1 MRPVPI
7 RVLIADDHRIVRAGI
22 RSFLESKQDIAVVGE
37 AGTGEEACA
46 QAGALRPDVAVMDL
60 NMPGI
65 GGLEAIRRI
74 KQELPEVRVI
84 ALTMHGDQR
93 FFLEALAAG
102 AEAYILKG
110 ADPAQLLE
118 AVRAAAAGT
127 AYLTPEQAK
136 RMLTEYRRAAE
147 RESEGSGPGLTARER
162 EVLTLIAEGLT
173 GKAIA
178 EQLSLS
184 PNTVERHRT
193 NIMNKLGLHNRAELV
208 RFAIR
213 ERLIDS
219 DPPSP

>member
-1 MRPVPI
+1 MPI

-22 RSFLESKQDIAVVGE
+22 RAFLESKQDIAVVGE
-37 AGTGEEACA
+37 AGTGEEALA
-46 QAGALRPDVAVMDL
+46 LALTLRPEVAVMDL
-60 NMPGI
+60 NMPGM

-74 KQELPEVRVI
+74 KAEIGEVHVV

-102 AEAYILKG
+102 AEAYVLKG
-110 ADPAQLLE
+110 ADPAQLLA
-118 AVRAAAAGT
+118 AVHAAAAGT
-127 AYLTPEQAK
+127 AYLTPEQAA
-136 RMLTEYRRAAE
+136 RMLTEYRRAGE
-147 RESEGSGPGLTARER
+147 REVEGSGPALTARER
-162 EVLTLIAEGLT
+162 EVLTLIAQGLT

-178 EQLSLS
+178 EQLGLS

-219 DPPSP
+219 DPTST

>member
-1 MRPVPI
+1 MPI

-37 AGTGEEACA
+37 AGTGEEALA
-46 QAGALRPDVAVMDL
+46 LARALRPDVAVMDL
-60 NMPGI
+60 NMPGM
-65 GGLEAIRRI
+65 GGLQSIRLI
-74 KQELPEVRVI
+74 KEQVGEVHVV
-84 ALTMHGDQR
+84 ALTMYGDQR

-102 AEAYILKG
+102 AEAYVLKG

-136 RMLTEYRRAAE
+136 RMLTEYRRAGE
-147 RESEGSGPGLTARER
+147 RESEGSGPALTARER
-162 EVLTLIAEGLT
+162 EVLTLIAQGLT

-178 EQLSLS
+178 EQLGLS

-219 DPPSP
+219 DPASP

>member
-1 MRPVPI
+1 MPI

-22 RSFLESKQDIAVVGE
+22 RAFLEGKSDVSVVGE
-37 AGTGEEACA
+37 AGTGEEALA
-46 QAGALRPDVAVMDL
+46 MVQALRPDVAVMDL

-74 KQELPEVRVI
+74 KREAAEVHVV

-102 AEAYILKG
+102 AEAYVLKG
-110 ADPAQLLE
+110 AEPAQLLE

-136 RMLTEYRRAAE
+136 RMLTEYRRAGE
-147 RESEGSGPGLTARER
+147 RETEGSGPGLTGRER
-162 EVLTLIAEGLT
+162 EVLTLIAQGLT

-178 EQLSLS
+178 EQLGLS

-213 ERLIDS
+213 EGLIDRE
-219 DPPSP
+219 PPGP

>member
-1 MRPVPI
+1 
-7 RVLIADDHRIVRAGI
+7 VLIADDHRIVRTGI
-22 RSFLESKQDIAVVGE
+22 RAFLEGQQDIAVVGE
-37 AGTGEEACA
+37 AGTGEEALA
-46 QAGALRPDVAVMDL
+46 LVRTLRPDVAVMDL
-60 NMPGI
+60 SMPGI
-65 GGLEAIRRI
+65 GGLEATRRI
-74 KQELPEVRVI
+74 KEEAAEVHVV

-102 AEAYILKG
+102 AEAYVLKG
-110 ADPAQLLE
+110 ADPAQLLA

-136 RMLTEYRRAAE
+136 RMLAEYRRAGE
-147 RESEGSGPGLTARER
+147 RETEAPGPALTARER

-178 EQLSLS
+178 DRLSLS

-213 ERLIDS
+213 ERLID
-219 DPPSP
+219 DKPPAP

>member
-1 MRPVPI
+1 MPI

-37 AGTGEEACA
+37 AGTGEEALA
-46 QAGALRPDVAVMDL
+46 LARALRPDVAVMDL
-60 NMPGI
+60 NMPGM
-65 GGLEAIRRI
+65 GGLQSIRLI
-74 KQELPEVRVI
+74 KEQVGEVHVV
-84 ALTMHGDQR
+84 ALTMYGDQR

-102 AEAYILKG
+102 AEAYVLNG
-110 ADPAQLLE
+110 ADPAQLLA

-136 RMLTEYRRAAE
+136 RMLTEYRRAGE
-147 RESEGSGPGLTARER
+147 REVEGSGPALTARER
-162 EVLTLIAEGLT
+162 EVLTLIAQGLT

-178 EQLSLS
+178 EQLGLS

-219 DPPSP
+219 DPTST

>member
-1 MRPVPI
+1 MPI
-7 RVLIADDHRIVRAGI
+7 RVVIADDHRIVRAGI
-22 RSFLESKQDIAVVGE
+22 RAFLESKPGIAVVGE
-37 AGTGEEACA
+37 AGTGEEAVALA
-46 QAGALRPDVAVMDL
+46 QTLRPDVAVMDL

-65 GGLEAIRRI
+65 GGLEAIKRI
-74 KQELPEVRVI
+74 RSEAADVHVV

-102 AEAYILKG
+102 AEAYVLKG
-110 ADPAQLLE
+110 ADPAQLLA

-136 RMLTEYRRAAE
+136 RMLAEYRRAGE
-147 RESEGSGPGLTARER
+147 RETDASGAALTARER

-178 EQLSLS
+178 EQLTLS

-193 NIMNKLGLHNRAELV
+193 NIMNKLGLHNRTELV

-213 ERLIDS
+213 ERLIDNE
-219 DPPSP
+219 PPSP

>member
-1 MRPVPI
+1 MPI
-7 RVLIADDHRIVRAGI
+7 RVLVADDHRIVRAGI
-22 RSFLESKQDIAVVGE
+22 RSFLESKPDIAVVGE
-37 AGTGEEACA
+37 AGTGEEALA
-46 QAGALRPDVAVMDL
+46 LARTLRPDVAVMDL
-60 NMPGI
+60 NMPGM
-65 GGLEAIRRI
+65 GGLQSIRLI
-74 KQELPEVRVI
+74 KEQVGEVHVV
-84 ALTMHGDQR
+84 ALTMYGDQR

-102 AEAYILKG
+102 AEAYVLKG
-110 ADPAQLLE
+110 ADPAQLLA

-136 RMLTEYRRAAE
+136 RMLTEYRRAGE
-147 RESEGSGPGLTARER
+147 REAEGAAPALTARER

-193 NIMNKLGLHNRAELV
+193 NIMNKLGLHNLAELV

>member
-1 MRPVPI
+1 MPI
-7 RVLIADDHRIVRAGI
+7 RVLVADDHRIVRAGI
-22 RSFLESKQDIAVVGE
+22 RSFLEGQRDIAVVGE
-37 AGTGEEACA
+37 AGTGEEALAMA
-46 QAGALRPDVAVMDL
+46 QTLRPDVTVMDL
-60 NMPGI
+60 NMPGM

-74 KQELPEVRVI
+74 KGEIAEVHVV
-84 ALTMHGDQR
+84 ALTMHADQR

-102 AEAYILKG
+102 AEGYVLKG
-110 ADPAQLLE
+110 ADPAQLLA

-136 RMLTEYRRAAE
+136 RMLTEYRRAGERQAE
-147 RESEGSGPGLTARER
+147 GAGAGLTARER

-178 EQLSLS
+178 EQLCLS

-213 ERLIDS
+213 ERLID
-219 DPPSP
+219 DEPPSP

>member
-1 MRPVPI
+1 MPI

-22 RSFLESKQDIAVVGE
+22 RSFLESKPDIAVVGE
-37 AGTGEEACA
+37 AGTGEEALA
-46 QAGALRPDVAVMDL
+46 LARTLRPDVAVMDL
-60 NMPGI
+60 NMPGM
-65 GGLEAIRRI
+65 GGLQSIRLI
-74 KQELPEVRVI
+74 KEQVGEVHVV
-84 ALTMHGDQR
+84 ALTMYGDQR

-102 AEAYILKG
+102 AEAYVLKG
-110 ADPAQLLE
+110 ADPAQLLA

-136 RMLTEYRRAAE
+136 RMLTEYRRAGE
-147 RESEGSGPGLTARER
+147 REAEGAAPALTARER

-193 NIMNKLGLHNRAELV
+193 NIMNKLGLHNLAELV

>member
-1 MRPVPI
+1 MPI
-7 RVLIADDHRIVRAGI
+7 RVLVADDHRIVRAGI

-37 AGTGEEACA
+37 AGTGEEALA
-46 QAGALRPDVAVMDL
+46 LARTLRPDVAVMDL
-60 NMPGI
+60 NMPGM
-65 GGLEAIRRI
+65 GGLQSIRLI
-74 KQELPEVRVI
+74 KEQVGEVHVV
-84 ALTMHGDQR
+84 ALTMYGDQR

-102 AEAYILKG
+102 AEAYVLKG
-110 ADPAQLLE
+110 ADPAQLLA

-136 RMLTEYRRAAE
+136 RMLTEYRRAGE
-147 RESEGSGPGLTARER
+147 REAEGAAPALTARER

-193 NIMNKLGLHNRAELV
+193 NIMNKLGLHNLAELV

>member
-1 MRPVPI
+1 MPI

-22 RSFLESKQDIAVVGE
+22 RAFLENKDDVTVVGE
-37 AGTGEEACA
+37 AGTGEEAIA
-46 QAGALRPDVAVMDL
+46 LAGTLRPDVAVMDL

-65 GGLEAIRRI
+65 GGLAAIRRI
-74 KQELPEVRVI
+74 KEEAGEVHVV
-84 ALTMHGDQR
+84 ALTMHADQR

-110 ADPAQLLE
+110 ADPAQLLA

-136 RMLTEYRRAAE
+136 RMLTEYRRAGE
-147 RESEGSGPGLTARER
+147 READPPGGALSARER

-178 EQLSLS
+178 EQLGLS

-193 NIMNKLGLHNRAELV
+193 NIMNKLGLHNRAQLV
-208 RFAIR
+208 RFAIH

-219 DPPSP
+219 EPPAS

>member
-1 MRPVPI
+1 MPI

-22 RSFLESKQDIAVVGE
+22 RAFLESKQDIAVVGE
-37 AGTGEEACA
+37 AGTGEEALA
-46 QAGALRPDVAVMDL
+46 LALTLRPEVAVMDL
-60 NMPGI
+60 NMPGM

-74 KQELPEVRVI
+74 KAEIGEVHVV

-102 AEAYILKG
+102 AEAYVLKG

-136 RMLTEYRRAAE
+136 RMLTEYRRAGE
-147 RESEGSGPGLTARER
+147 REVEGSGPALTARER
-162 EVLTLIAEGLT
+162 EVLTLIAQGLT

-178 EQLSLS
+178 EQLGLS

>member
-1 MRPVPI
+1 MPI

-37 AGTGEEACA
+37 AGTGEEALA
-46 QAGALRPDVAVMDL
+46 LARALRPDVAVMDL
-60 NMPGI
+60 NMPGM
-65 GGLEAIRRI
+65 GGLQSIRLI
-74 KQELPEVRVI
+74 KEQVGEVHVV
-84 ALTMHGDQR
+84 ALTMYGDQR

-102 AEAYILKG
+102 AEAYVLKG
-110 ADPAQLLE
+110 ADPAQLLA

-127 AYLTPEQAK
+127 AYLTPEQAA
-136 RMLTEYRRAAE
+136 RMLTEYRRAGE
-147 RESEGSGPGLTARER
+147 REVEGSGPALTARER
-162 EVLTLIAEGLT
+162 EVLTLIAQGLT

-178 EQLSLS
+178 EQLGLS

-219 DPPSP
+219 DPTST

>member
-1 MRPVPI
+1 MPV

-22 RSFLESKQDIAVVGE
+22 RAFLEGKPDIVVAGE
-37 AGTGEEACA
+37 AGTGEEALA
-46 QAGALRPDVAVMDL
+46 MARTLRPDVAVMDL
-60 NMPGI
+60 NMPGM

-74 KQELPEVRVI
+74 KREAAEVHVI

-136 RMLTEYRRAAE
+136 RMLTEYRRAGE
-147 RESEGSGPGLTARER
+147 RAADDAGPGLTARER

-178 EQLSLS
+178 ERLNLS
-184 PNTVERHRT
+184 PNTIERHRT

-219 DPPSP
+219 GPSEP

>member
-1 MRPVPI
+1 MPV

-22 RSFLESKQDIAVVGE
+22 RAFLEGKPEIVVVGE
-37 AGTGEEACA
+37 AGTGEEALA
-46 QAGALRPDVAVMDL
+46 MARTLRPDVAVMDL

-74 KQELPEVRVI
+74 KREAGEVHVV
-84 ALTMHGDQR
+84 ALTMHGDER

-102 AEAYILKG
+102 AEAYVLKG
-110 ADPAQLLE
+110 ADPVQLLE

-136 RMLTEYRRAAE
+136 RMLAEYRRAGE
-147 RESEGSGPGLTARER
+147 RETDESGPGLSARER

-178 EQLSLS
+178 ERLGLS

-213 ERLIDS
+213 EGLIDRE
-219 DPPSP
+219 PAGP

>member
-1 MRPVPI
+1 MPI

-22 RSFLESKQDIAVVGE
+22 RAFLEGKQDIAVVGE
-37 AGTGEEACA
+37 AGTGEEALA
-46 QAGALRPDVAVMDL
+46 LARTLRPDVAVMDL

-65 GGLEAIRRI
+65 GGLQAIRLI
-74 KQELPEVRVI
+74 KAEIGDVHVV

-102 AEAYILKG
+102 AEAYVLKG

-127 AYLTPEQAK
+127 AYLTPEQAT
-136 RMLTEYRRAAE
+136 RMLTEYRRAGE
-147 RESEGSGPGLTARER
+147 READGAGPALTARER

-178 EQLSLS
+178 DQLSLS

-219 DPPSP
+219 DPPSA

>member
-1 MRPVPI
+1 MPI

-22 RSFLESKQDIAVVGE
+22 RAFLESKSDIAVVGE
-37 AGTGEEACA
+37 AGTGEEALAMA
-46 QAGALRPDVAVMDL
+46 QTLRPDVAVMDL
-60 NMPGI
+60 NMPGM

-74 KQELPEVRVI
+74 KREAAEVHLV
-84 ALTMHGDQR
+84 ALTMHGDER

-102 AEAYILKG
+102 AEAYVLKG

-118 AVRAAAAGT
+118 AVRAAAVGT

-136 RMLTEYRRAAE
+136 RMLAEYRRAGD
-147 RESEGSGPGLTARER
+147 RETDESGPGLTARER
-162 EVLTLIAEGLT
+162 EVLTMIAEGLT

-178 EQLSLS
+178 ERLSLS

-208 RFAIR
+208 RFAVR
-213 ERLIDS
+213 EGLIDRE
-219 DPPSP
+219 PPGP

>member
-1 MRPVPI
+1 MPV

-22 RSFLESKQDIAVVGE
+22 RAFLEGKPEIVVVGE
-37 AGTGEEACA
+37 AGTGEEALAMA
-46 QAGALRPDVAVMDL
+46 QTLRPDVAVMDL
-60 NMPGI
+60 NMPGM

-74 KQELPEVRVI
+74 KREAADVHVV

-136 RMLTEYRRAAE
+136 RMLAEYRRAGE
-147 RESEGSGPGLTARER
+147 RAADDAGPGLTARER

-178 EQLSLS
+178 ERLSLS

-213 ERLIDS
+213 ERLID
-219 DPPSP
+219 PGPSEP

>member
-1 MRPVPI
+1 MPI

-22 RSFLESKQDIAVVGE
+22 RAFLEGKSDIAVVGE
-37 AGTGEEACA
+37 AGTGEEALAMA
-46 QAGALRPDVAVMDL
+46 QTLRPDVAVMDL
-60 NMPGI
+60 NMPGM

-74 KQELPEVRVI
+74 KREAAEVHLV

-102 AEAYILKG
+102 AEAYVLKG

-136 RMLTEYRRAAE
+136 RMLTEFRRAGE
-147 RESEGSGPGLTARER
+147 RETEGAGPGLTGRER
-162 EVLTLIAEGLT
+162 EVLTFIAQGLT

-178 EQLSLS
+178 EQLGLS

-219 DPPSP
+219 EPPEP

>member
-1 MRPVPI
+1 MPV

-22 RSFLESKQDIAVVGE
+22 RAFLEGKPEIVVVGE
-37 AGTGEEACA
+37 AGTGEEALALA
-46 QAGALRPDVAVMDL
+46 QTLRPDVAVMDL
-60 NMPGI
+60 NMPGM

-74 KQELPEVRVI
+74 KREAAEVHVV
-84 ALTMHGDQR
+84 ALTMHGDPR

-136 RMLTEYRRAAE
+136 RMLVEYRRTGERAADDA
-147 RESEGSGPGLTARER
+147 GPGLTGRER

-178 EQLSLS
+178 ERLSLS

-219 DPPSP
+219 GPSEP

>member
-1 MRPVPI
+1 MPI

-22 RSFLESKQDIAVVGE
+22 RAFLEGKQDIAVVGE
-37 AGTGEEACA
+37 AGTGEEAL
-46 QAGALRPDVAVMDL
+46 ALARTFRPDVAVMDL

-74 KQELPEVRVI
+74 KSEAAEVHVV

-93 FFLEALAAG
+93 FFLEALSAG
-102 AEAYILKG
+102 AEAYVLKG
-110 ADPAQLLE
+110 ADPAQLLA

-136 RMLTEYRRAAE
+136 RMLTEYRRAGE
-147 RESEGSGPGLTARER
+147 RATEGPGSALTARER

-178 EQLSLS
+178 ERLSLS

-213 ERLIDS
+213 ERLIDG
-219 DPPSP
+219 DPPPS

>member
-1 MRPVPI
+1 MPI

-37 AGTGEEACA
+37 AGTGEEALA
-46 QAGALRPDVAVMDL
+46 LARALRPDVAVMDL
-60 NMPGI
+60 NMPGM
-65 GGLEAIRRI
+65 GGLQSIRLI
-74 KQELPEVRVI
+74 KEQVGEVHVV
-84 ALTMHGDQR
+84 ALTMYGDQR

-102 AEAYILKG
+102 AEAYVLKG
-110 ADPAQLLE
+110 ADPAQLLA
-118 AVRAAAAGT
+118 AVHAAAAGT
-127 AYLTPEQAK
+127 AYLTPEQAA
-136 RMLTEYRRAAE
+136 RMLTEYRRAGE
-147 RESEGSGPGLTARER
+147 REVEGSGPALTARER

-178 EQLSLS
+178 EQLGLS

>member
-1 MRPVPI
+1 MPI

-22 RSFLESKQDIAVVGE
+22 RAFLESKQDIAVVGE
-37 AGTGEEACA
+37 AGTGEEALA
-46 QAGALRPDVAVMDL
+46 LARTLRPDVAIMDL

-65 GGLEAIRRI
+65 GGLQAIRLI
-74 KQELPEVRVI
+74 KAEIGEVHVV

-102 AEAYILKG
+102 AEAYVLKG

-118 AVRAAAAGT
+118 AVRTAAAGT
-127 AYLTPEQAK
+127 AYLTPEQAT
-136 RMLTEYRRAAE
+136 RMLTEYRRAGE
-147 RESEGSGPGLTARER
+147 READGAGPALTARER

-178 EQLSLS
+178 EHLGLS

-219 DPPSP
+219 DPPSA

>member
-1 MRPVPI
+1 MPI
-7 RVLIADDHRIVRAGI
+7 RVLIADDHRIVRTGI
-22 RSFLESKQDIAVVGE
+22 RAFLESKQDITVVGE
-37 AGTGEEACA
+37 AGTGEEALALA
-46 QAGALRPDVAVMDL
+46 QALRPDVAVMDL
-60 NMPGI
+60 NMPGM

-74 KQELPEVRVI
+74 KEEAAEVHVV

-102 AEAYILKG
+102 AEAYVLKG
-110 ADPAQLLE
+110 ADPAQLLA

-127 AYLTPEQAK
+127 AYLTPDQAQ
-136 RMLTEYRRAAE
+136 RMLAEYRRAGE
-147 RESEGSGPGLTARER
+147 RETEGTGAALTARER
-162 EVLTLIAEGLT
+162 EVLTLIAGGMT

-193 NIMNKLGLHNRAELV
+193 NIMNKLGLHNRADLV

-213 ERLIDS
+213 ERLIDNER
-219 DPPSP
+219 PSP